1 MERFLTKRGESLS
14 SLAIAHRTR
23 ASNTL
28 ESCIIL
34 SFHQFY
40 YSSQKKE
47 RKGRQTSNTIV
58 YQRAF
63 FLLCIFLLLL
73 CFFFLYVSLRL
84 PSLNLALPRSYLL
97 AFPPSLPPS
106 LHIYLI
112 PPGCCVCI
120 KTACRNTISICL
132 SPDSIPANCSGVILI
147 FLDQVGREG
156 GREGG
161 PTSTSSLPAAASD
174 SKPPAATPS
183 ASASVRGPSLP
194 VAPV

>member
-1 MERFLTKRGESLS
+1 MYHLIISSILLFKSKEGKERTTNIKYNRLPTRFL
-14 SLAIAHRTR
+14 LALHFLA
-23 ASNTL
+23 
-28 ESCIIL
+28 
-34 SFHQFY
+34 
-40 YSSQKKE
+40 
-47 RKGRQTSNTIV
+47 V
-58 YQRAF
+58 VV
-63 FLLCIFLLLL
+63 FLLSICIFASS
-73 CFFFLYVSLRL
+73 FSQSRL
-84 PSLNLALPRSYLL
+84 TPKLPPCL
-97 AFPPSLPPS
+97 PSLPPS

>member
-106 LHIYLI
+106 TFTSSLPAAVSASK
-112 PPGCCVCI
+112 PPAA
-120 KTACRNTISICL
+120 TPSSSASAPTQ
-132 SPDSIPANCSGVILI
+132 SPASGSGVILI